1 MTAGQYTKRFVR
13 EVISTAPARSV
24 FVIAMLAS
32 SSFFEGIALAM
43 LFPLLAMVG
52 FSGAGELNDIA
63 VRISNFIGQWGIAAN
78 IYVIAALLVLTTV
91 FQHLLF
97 SAQAWI
103 AAGLQSEFTVRWRQ
117 ALTNALLRSEW
128 LYFTRNKTGE
138 LSHVVNV
145 ETNRAA
151 HLITY
156 GCQVLSLGL
165 TALVYFLVALLASWK
180 VTLIL
185 MLGGAAIVALGQLL
199 VRHPAR
205 LSARQSEFYARYS
218 GKSSEIM
225 GGMKLVRASG
235 GDAAVRRVLWPLIEE
250 LRKVDRKIIMS
261 PVILRASFEISSVV
275 ALMGALVVAIRI
287 LGSDGATVLLIAA
300 LFMRLYPRISTIQQ
314 YVHQFRVS
322 IPQYAAVVD
331 ALDAAEAAAEIQ
343 VAPAGLERKL
353 VPPNLILRDVCVSY
367 DDRPALHSVT
377 LKIPARNIV
386 AVVGPSGAGKS
397 TLVDALLRLVPI
409 SSGKIMVDGADLQA
423 MDVVSW
429 RRSVGYVPQDTFLFN
444 ATIAENISF
453 GQSDAAIDD
462 IREAARKAQISN
474 FIETLPLGY
483 NTIVGDRGV
492 LLSGGQRQRV
502 GLARA
507 LLGGKGVLI
516 LDEATSALDS
526 ETEAAIMRDIESLR
540 RQITIV
546 VIAHRLSTV
555 RGADKIVVLDAGH
568 VVEQGSPQELMRAD
582 GVYARLVN
590 MQFLDLNV
598 SDGKQSALSGLTD

>member
-205 LSARQSEFYARYS
+205 LSARQSEFYAQYS